1 MRDWL
6 LRDLQALTTGT
17 SERVSAPK
25 QRRSPPDVA
34 RIISSTANALQRR
47 GRLGSA
53 VMQLPTSMHAAGI
66 LGYLKTCGVSDEDA
80 ASDRVSSALVVSA
93 GVLRSARGFSLENYS

>member
-6 LRDLQALTTGT
+6 LRDLQALATGT
-17 SERVSAPK
+17 SERASAPK
-25 QRRSPPDVA
+25 QRRSPPNIA
-34 RIISSTANALQRR
+34 HIISSTANALQRR

-53 VMQLPTSMHAAGI
+53 VMQLPMSMHAAGI